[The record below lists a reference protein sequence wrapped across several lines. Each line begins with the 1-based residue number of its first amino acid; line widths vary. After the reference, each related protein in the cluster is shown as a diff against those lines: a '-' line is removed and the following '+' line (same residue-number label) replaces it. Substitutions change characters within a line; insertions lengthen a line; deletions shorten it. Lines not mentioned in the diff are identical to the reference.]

1 MHFEELRRVVASIS
15 PTKEVLLDLLFTLVQ
30 DLAWNPDYLPRTAR
44 GLPVIEIEAP
54 RLLLFEV
61 DRVLNQQ
68 TKGSFV
74 RWMDDINFGVQT
86 RDDAHRILGEL
97 NDVLKSRE
105 LELNLGKTEILTSK
119 DVRCHFLVKENLELD
134 RYEKRTEALKSI
146 AAKMRFGKRVSL
158 RLQTHIRD
166 CKAKNRDK
174 LTKRFLGVLSK
185 LGSEEAPNCRRSLS
199 LKSRHETAGSAIS
212 G

>member
-61 DRVLNQQ
+61 DRVLNQR

-97 NDVLKSRE
+97 NDVLKSRG

-134 RYEKRTEALKSI
+134 R
-146 AAKMRFGKRVSL
+146 V
-158 RLQTHIRD
+158 
-166 CKAKNRDK
+166 
-174 LTKRFLGVLSK
+174 
-185 LGSEEAPNCRRSLS
+185 
-199 LKSRHETAGSAIS
+199 
-212 G
+212 